1 MSRDDDLRQ
10 KILSGRSDANI
21 RFEELRSFLL
31 RLGFTE
37 RVRGSHHVFRR
48 EGVREL
54 INLQRDGSQAKPY
67 QVRQVRQAIL
77 RNHLRGSPMHKYEV
91 IIYWSNEDDTFVAE
105 VPELPGCS
113 AHGDTKAAAL
123 QSVEQAIDL
132 WIDTAR
138 EFGDSIPVPR
148 GERLMLA

>member
-10 KILSGRSDANI
+10 RILSGRSDANI
-21 RFEELRSFLL
+21 RFEQLRSLLL

-37 RVRGSHHVFRR
+37 RVRGGHHIFRR

-77 RNHLRGSPMHKYEV
+77 RNHL
-91 IIYWSNEDDTFVAE
+91 
-105 VPELPGCS
+105 
-113 AHGDTKAAAL
+113 
-123 QSVEQAIDL
+123 
-132 WIDTAR
+132 
-138 EFGDSIPVPR
+138 
-148 GERLMLA
+148 

>member
-31 RLGFTE
+31 RLGCTE
-37 RVRGSHHVFRR
+37 RIRGSHHIFRR

-67 QVRQVRQAIL
+67 QVRQAML
-77 RNHLRGSPMHKYEV
+77 RNHL
-91 IIYWSNEDDTFVAE
+91 
-105 VPELPGCS
+105 
-113 AHGDTKAAAL
+113 
-123 QSVEQAIDL
+123 
-132 WIDTAR
+132 
-138 EFGDSIPVPR
+138 
-148 GERLMLA
+148 

>member
-10 KILSGRSDANI
+10 RVLSGRSDAST

-67 QVRQVRQAIL
+67 QVRQVRQIIL
-77 RNHLRGSPMHKYEV
+77 RNHL
-91 IIYWSNEDDTFVAE
+91 
-105 VPELPGCS
+105 
-113 AHGDTKAAAL
+113 
-123 QSVEQAIDL
+123 
-132 WIDTAR
+132 
-138 EFGDSIPVPR
+138 
-148 GERLMLA
+148 